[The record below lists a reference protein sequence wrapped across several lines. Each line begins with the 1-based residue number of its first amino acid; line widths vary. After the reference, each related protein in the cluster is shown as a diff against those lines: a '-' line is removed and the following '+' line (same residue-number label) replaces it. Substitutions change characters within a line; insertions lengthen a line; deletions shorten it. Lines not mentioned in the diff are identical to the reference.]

1 MNIMVKELI
10 LAAGCFWGVQ
20 HAFETETGVI
30 ATEVGYIGGVIPH
43 PTYEDVC
50 QGNTGY
56 AEAVRIVYDSSQ
68 TNAETLLNVFFKIH
82 NPTSLNRQGPDIG
95 EQYRSAIFYLTEDQ
109 RLLAE
114 KMIKDL
120 NASGRY
126 QHPIVT
132 EVVTA
137 GVFYPAEE
145 YHQDYLA
152 KRGLKVHYLNKT
164 DEDWKE
170 TLTPEQ
176 YEILRQKGTQKPY
189 IGKYLY
195 FFDEGIYRCA
205 ACGNKLFDSRRKFAS
220 SCGWPSFDTALPGSI
235 QIRKDFSHFMI
246 RDEVICARCGSH
258 LGHIF
263 SDGPT
268 KTGDRYCINSI
279 ALDFDKNHQTSK
291 KN

>member
-1 MNIMVKELI
+1 MIKELI

-20 HAFETETGVI
+20 HAFETETGVV
-30 ATEVGYIGGVIPH
+30 ATEVGYIGGTLPN
-43 PTYEDVC
+43 PTYEQVC
-50 QGNTGY
+50 QGKTGH

-68 TNAETLLNVFFKIH
+68 TNAETLLKVFFKIH
-82 NPTSLNRQGPDIG
+82 NPTTLNRQGPDIG
-95 EQYRSAIFYLTEDQ
+95 EQYRSAIFYLTEEQ

-126 QHPIVT
+126 TRPIVT
-132 EVVTA
+132 EVMAA
-137 GVFYPAEE
+137 GTFYPAEE

-152 KRGLKVHYLNKT
+152 KRGLKSCHLNKS
-164 DEDWKE
+164 DEDWRE
-170 TLTPEQ
+170 TLSPDQ
-176 YEILRQKGTQKPY
+176 YEVLRQKGTQKPH
-189 IGKYLY
+189 IGKYVH
-195 FFDEGIYRCA
+195 FFEDGTYRCA
-205 ACGNKLFDSRRKFAS
+205 ACGNKLFDSRHKFAS
-220 SCGWPSFDTALPGSI
+220 SCGWPSFDKALPGSV

-263 SDGPT
+263 PDGPT

-279 ALDFDKNHQTSK
+279 ALDFDKNQNVDEK
-291 KN
+291 